1 MSNRL
6 ELSSEVIQLRMTGQP
21 IPDLIKR
28 IVIRKIVFH
37 NGYNIVE
44 GCKEDDVIQMIKETL
59 KN

>member
-1 MSNRL
+1 
-6 ELSSEVIQLRMTGQP
+6 MTGQP